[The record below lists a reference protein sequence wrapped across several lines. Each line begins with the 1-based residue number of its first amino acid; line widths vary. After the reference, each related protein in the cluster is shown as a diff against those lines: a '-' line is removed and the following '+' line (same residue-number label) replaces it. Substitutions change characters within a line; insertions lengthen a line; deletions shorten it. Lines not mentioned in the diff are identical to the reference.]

1 MQEYKID
8 NLLEMINS
16 QRSFVDFAGER
27 LVDSLYSKLCG
38 EYLTK
43 TGTRQERLEYCAEL
57 YELLFRLTLRM
68 NRLCPVYDDGF
79 IAHIAREAISLNRS
93 AWEGISERELRNTL
107 RQRIYQRRGFSV
119 DCHVHT
125 SDGSGCACHNTV
137 QMVESAVSKGLNGI
151 IITEHNKLTPQ
162 ARIDELNIVYA
173 PFRIFSGIEIRIQGD
188 DFLVIG
194 LHDEILEQ
202 KEWNYIDLYQYVRE
216 HDGYIALAHPMRYWN
231 GVDSNVI
238 SFKPDALELYS
249 VNIDNISWAS
259 RQNALRLANA
269 LQVKVI
275 ANSDAHATDAFR
287 YCNVFNKEPD
297 SEQDLVRMLKD
308 GAYRLGRVN

>member
-1 MQEYKID
+1 
-8 NLLEMINS
+8 
-16 QRSFVDFAGER
+16 
-27 LVDSLYSKLCG
+27 
-38 EYLTK
+38 
-43 TGTRQERLEYCAEL
+43 
-57 YELLFRLTLRM
+57 
-68 NRLCPVYDDGF
+68 
-79 IAHIAREAISLNRS
+79 
-93 AWEGISERELRNTL
+93 
-107 RQRIYQRRGFSV
+107 
-119 DCHVHT
+119 
-125 SDGSGCACHNTV
+125 
-137 QMVESAVSKGLNGI
+137 
-151 IITEHNKLTPQ
+151 
-162 ARIDELNIVYA
+162 
-173 PFRIFSGIEIRIQGD
+173 
-188 DFLVIG
+188 
-194 LHDEILEQ
+194 
-202 KEWNYIDLYQYVRE
+202 
-216 HDGYIALAHPMRYWN
+216 MRYWN